1 MWGTVYSGISGVS
14 LLLLRVP
21 CGEGYIVVW
30 RIRSWSSGA
39 SGLPIEGLE
48 KEEDGPKWR
57 LVFGDQILELCAIV
71 IQTLLKGAQTPS

>member
-1 MWGTVYSGISGVS
+1 MRKQLSVISGVS

-30 RIRSWSSGA
+30 RIRSWSRGA

-48 KEEDGPKWR
+48 EEEDCPKWR
-57 LVFGDQILELCAIV
+57 LVLGDRILELCRIV